1 MSPVRRALLQT
12 TARLGATIVVAWL
25 AAARPASAQVMDQM
39 VHGLLLMDQVEHRSS
54 PGRSP
59 VAWDVVGWLGGD
71 FNRLWV
77 RSSGTR
83 STANGE
89 ADVETGVFLGRLVAP
104 FWDLLVGVQVEH
116 RTGDG
121 ERHTR
126 TSGVLSLEGLA
137 PYWFELEPSLVVTGS
152 GQVSAELAA
161 SYDVFV
167 TQRLIAQP
175 RLDLRVATREAHDFG
190 VGVGLN
196 DTSLAF
202 RLRYEI
208 RREFAPYVGVRLHR
222 SYGGT
227 AELARAAGE
236 PTRGTTLVAGVRAWF

>member
-1 MSPVRRALLQT
+1 MSGTQRASYRT
-12 TARLGATIVVAWL
+12 VARLGASILLGWL
-25 AAARPASAQVMDQM
+25 AVTRPASAQVMDRM
-39 VHGLLLMDQVEHRSS
+39 VHGLVLVDQVEHRSV

-59 VAWDVVGWLGGD
+59 VAWDVIGWLGGD

-89 ADVETGVFLGRLVAP
+89 TDVETGLFLGRLIAP
-104 FWDLLVGVQVEH
+104 FWDLLLGVQVEH
-116 RTGDG
+116 RAGDG
-121 ERHTR
+121 ARRTR

-137 PYWFELEPSLVVTGS
+137 PYWFELEPSLVVGS
-152 GQVSAELAA
+152 GGQVSAELVA
-161 SYDVFV
+161 SYDLFV
-167 TQRLIAQP
+167 TQRMVAQP
-175 RLDLRVATREAHDFG
+175 RLDIRGAAREARDFG

-196 DTSLAF
+196 DTSLGL

-208 RREFAPYVGVRLHR
+208 RREFAPYIGVQLHR

-227 AELARAAGE
+227 ADMARAAGE
-236 PTRGTTLVAGVRAWF
+236 PTRGAVLVAGVRAWF